1 MTPRTCSRGHAD
13 RPISG
18 VCPACLLQA
27 EGNTDRLETL
37 IAEVLRYLDG
47 YTSRGVHSEGIALAR
62 LREAAK
68 AAKGERS

>member
-1 MTPRTCSRGHAD
+1 MTPRTCSRGHVD

-18 VCPACLLQA
+18 VCPACLLIA
-27 EGNTDRLETL
+27 EGNADRLETL
-37 IAEVLRYLDG
+37 QAEVLIFLDG
-47 YTSRGVHSEGIALAR
+47 FISRGAHAEGIALAR